1 MQFRKLTL
9 AALLGFVLLS
19 GCFTPAKMDGWIEQ
33 HEGGFSKKLKTS
45 DYITIKTPA
54 LSEKEQASTSQKGR
68 GKFVPAIIYWK
79 SERTIVSTLNTYI
92 PVGLMNS
99 TIIQYANTKSLKQ
112 KLNGQKVELTIN
124 KFPSV
129 FTFTDRY
136 QLFFFLVFY
145 VQSEHLFIRPQKED
159 ISVSYKILKDSI
171 ETKSGTIIIPD
182 ADKTVN
188 QKIFQSAKK
197 LTWDYL
203 DEYDTNIRTVSRQI
217 VDKLLS
223 AL

>member
-1 MQFRKLTL
+1 M
-9 AALLGFVLLS
+9 
-19 GCFTPAKMDGWIEQ
+19 
-33 HEGGFSKKLKTS
+33 
-45 DYITIKTPA
+45 
-54 LSEKEQASTSQKGR
+54 
-68 GKFVPAIIYWK
+68 
-79 SERTIVSTLNTYI
+79 
-92 PVGLMNS
+92 
-99 TIIQYANTKSLKQ
+99 
-112 KLNGQKVELTIN
+112 
-124 KFPSV
+124 
-129 FTFTDRY
+129 
-136 QLFFFLVFY
+136 
-145 VQSEHLFIRPQKED
+145 
-159 ISVSYKILKDSI
+159 SYKILKDSI